1 MNTFQTIANKSEGL
15 YKEKGSKFIAYAFP
29 INNVE
34 ESREK
39 LAEVAELHPKARHI
53 CTALLIGQDDD
64 EYFLANDDGEPA
76 NSAGA
81 PILGQ
86 IRSYGLTNVF
96 VAVVRYF
103 GGTKL
108 GIGGL
113 IHAYKTATAD
123 AFENNKVITVEPTFS
138 FSFEVGY
145 EMLGEI
151 LSVIDRNNLKAE
163 QEHSS
168 KTARIRIV
176 CKEDELETTKA
187 LFGKYD
193 LKFS

>member
-1 MNTFQTIANKSEGL
+1 MNTFQTIAKNSEGL

-29 INNVE
+29 INDAE
-34 ESREK
+34 ESKEK

-53 CTALLIGQDDD
+53 CTALLIGQGD
-64 EYFLANDDGEPA
+64 EEYYLSNDDGEPA

-86 IRSYGLTNVF
+86 IRSHGITNAF

-123 AFENNKVITVEPTFS
+123 ALENNKIITVEPTFS
-138 FSFEVGY
+138 FQFEVGY
-145 EMLGEI
+145 DILGEI
-151 LSVIDRNNLKAE
+151 LSIIDRNNLNAE
-163 QEHSS
+163 QEHKSQ
-168 KTARIRIV
+168 TALVRIQ
-176 CKEDELETTKA
+176 CKEEDLDSTKS
-187 LFGKYD
+187 LFGKYG
-193 LKFS
+193 LEFS

>member
-39 LAEVAELHPKARHI
+39 LAEVAELHPKARHV
-53 CTALLIGQDDD
+53 CTALLIGQGDD

-86 IRSYGLTNVF
+86 IRSYKLTNVF

-123 AFENNKVITVEPTFS
+123 AFENNKIITVEPTFS
-138 FSFEVGY
+138 FDFEVGY

-163 QEHSS
+163 QEHKS

-176 CKEDELETTKA
+176 CKKDELETTKA

-193 LKFS
+193 LEFS

>member
-1 MNTFQTIANKSEGL
+1 MTTFQTIAKPSEGI

-29 INNVE
+29 ILQAE
-34 ESREK
+34 DWK
-39 LAEVAELHPKARHI
+39 LKQDEVAKLHPKARHI
-53 CTALLIGQDDD
+53 CTATLLGQGDD
-64 EYFLANDDGEPA
+64 EYYLFNDDGEPA

-86 IRSYGLTNVF
+86 IRSQGLTNVF

-113 IHAYKTATAD
+113 INAYKTATAD
-123 AFENNKVITVEPTFS
+123 AFNNNQIITVEPTFS

-145 EMLGEI
+145 ELLGEI
-151 LSVIDRNNLKAE
+151 LSVIDRNNLTSE
-163 QEHSS
+163 QEHHANSAS
-168 KTARIRIV
+168 IKIIY
-176 CKEDELETTKA
+176 KEHELDQTKA

-193 LKFS
+193 LAFT